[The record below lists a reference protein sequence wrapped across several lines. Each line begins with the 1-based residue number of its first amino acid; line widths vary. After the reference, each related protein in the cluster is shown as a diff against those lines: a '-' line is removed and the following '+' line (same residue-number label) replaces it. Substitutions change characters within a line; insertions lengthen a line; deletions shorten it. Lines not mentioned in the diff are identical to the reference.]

1 MSFEAFKARVKRIL
15 SKVNMSAIFTQD
27 EYNGKYIAICNDGT
41 QIIGN
46 SVSMKVT
53 VKFGSGHQAMA
64 AI

>member
-1 MSFEAFKARVKRIL
+1 MSYEVFQTRVKCLL
-15 SKVNMSAIFTQD
+15 SRVNMTALFTQD
-27 EYNGKYIAICNDGT
+27 EYNGKYIAICDDGT